1 MKISLNWIKDYVD
14 LEGID
19 IKELWYRFTMS
30 TAEVEEVEYVGKDI
44 QNVVVG
50 KVLSVVPHPESKK
63 LKITHVDSGDGIL
76 QIVCGAPNVTEG
88 ILVPL
93 AKIGGSVKKLPKL
106 DKVKLVG
113 VESFGMLCSASEL
126 GISDDHSGLLILDGD
141 YAPGTDIKSI
151 IDIEDVIVEVDN
163 KSLTNRPDLWGHYG
177 IAREVA
183 AIYGRKLKPMQID
196 TLDAAKGMKPLDI
209 KVEDTEKCLRYSG
222 LKIDGIKNLETS
234 TNMKVRLFYCGM
246 RSISPLVD
254 LTNYLMLEMGQ
265 PMHAFD
271 SRQVESG
278 IVVRTTKE
286 PTMFKT
292 LDGLERKLPEDVLL
306 ICNKEKPVAIAGI
319 MGGED
324 SEVLEDTTSILLE
337 SATFEGPST
346 RKSSTKL
353 GLRTEASARY
363 EKMIDPNMTVLAI
376 QRFVKLLKDMQADV
390 QFASALTD
398 VYANKLEPIDIT
410 ITKPYIDRYIG
421 NTLTKE
427 KMVNILESLEF
438 KVAVEGDTFNIKVPT
453 FRATKDITMKVDIIE
468 EITRIYGYD
477 NIVPQT
483 LDIALKPLQYNEE
496 RVTDNK
502 VKELLSERF
511 GASEVNSYIWYD
523 NTFNKKMGIETNAQ
537 VKVLNPQAQ
546 DANTLRD
553 SMVPGMLGFAEK
565 NDKTY
570 DDFSLF
576 EIGSVFMANSPKDKC
591 EQHKNIC
598 ILIGSKTKSEDE
610 LFYDLKGIATFL
622 TKALKNVSPDFGT
635 CTSQHNW
642 VHPMKSVDVSCK
654 DGLMGYISVVHPMI
668 KKNIGKKLN
677 IAVLEINRDVLQAI
691 NTDVVKY
698 KEPSK
703 FPEVVLDYSFL
714 VDNTVTFDK
723 LLEDVNAFKSE
734 LLNGFEFVT
743 IYTGKGLPE
752 GKRSMTF
759 RFVIGSTE
767 KTLSSED
774 INTFAQSLIDYMAT
788 NGYMLR

>member
-30 TAEVEEVEYVGKDI
+30 TAEVEEVEFVGQDI

-63 LKITHVDSGDGIL
+63 LKITQVDSGDGIL

-93 AKIGGSVKKLPKL
+93 AKIGGSVKKLPEL
-106 DKVKLVG
+106 GKVKLVG
-113 VESFGMLCSASEL
+113 IESFGMLCSASEL

-141 YAPGTDIKSI
+141 YKPGTDIKSI
-151 IDIEDVIVEVDN
+151 IDIEDVIVEIDN

-183 AIYGRKLKPMQID
+183 AIYGRKLKPMQVD
-196 TLDAAKGMKPLDI
+196 SLEGTANKEKLDI
-209 KVEDTEKCLRYSG
+209 TVEDTEKCLRYSG
-222 LKIDGIKNLETS
+222 LKIDGVKKLETS
-234 TNMKVRLFYCGM
+234 LNMKVRLFYCGM

-278 IVVRTTKE
+278 IVVRSTKE
-286 PTMFKT
+286 PTIFKT
-292 LDGLERKLPEDVLL
+292 LDGIERKLLEDVLL

-324 SEVLEDTTSILLE
+324 SEVLGDTTSILLE
-337 SATFEGPST
+337 SATFEGAST
-346 RKSSTKL
+346 RKSSTL
-353 GLRTEASARY
+353 IGLRTEASARY
-363 EKMIDPNMTVLAI
+363 EKMLDPNMTVLAI
-376 QRFVKLLKDMQADV
+376 QRFVKLLKDMQPDI

-398 VYANKLEPIDIT
+398 VYHNKLEPIDIS
-410 ITKPYIDRYIG
+410 ITKPYIDKYIG
-421 NTLTKE
+421 NNLTKE
-427 KMVNILESLEF
+427 KMVEILRSLEF
-438 KVAVEGDTFNIKVPT
+438 TVDVEGDTFNIKVPT
-453 FRATKDITMKVDIIE
+453 FRATKDITIKVDIIE
-468 EITRIYGYD
+468 EITRIFGYD
-477 NIVPQT
+477 NLVPQT

-496 RVTDNK
+496 RITDNK

-523 NTFNKKMGIETNAQ
+523 NTFNSKMEIETNGK

-546 DANTLRD
+546 DSNTLRD
-553 SMVPGMLGFAEK
+553 SMVPVMLGFAEK
-565 NDKTY
+565 NEKAY
-570 DDFSLF
+570 DDFTLF
-576 EIGSVFMANSPKDKC
+576 EIGSVFKAANTTEKC
-591 EQHKNIC
+591 QQNKNIC
-598 ILIGSKTKSEDE
+598 ILTASKLKSEDE
-610 LFYDLKGIATFL
+610 LFYDLKGIVTFIA
-622 TKALKNVSPDFGT
+622 KSLKNISLDFAT
-635 CTSQHNW
+635 CTIEHNW
-642 VHPMKSVDVSCK
+642 VHPTKSVNVSY
-654 DGLMGYISVVHPMI
+654 DGQLMGYISVVHPMI

-677 IAVLEINRDVLQAI
+677 VAVVEINRDILQAAS
-691 NTDVVKY
+691 TKPVKY

-703 FPEVVLDYSFL
+703 FPEVILDYSFM
-714 VDNTVTFDK
+714 VDNGVTFDK
-723 LLEDVNAFKSE
+723 LLEDIRAYKSD

-752 GKRSMTF
+752 GKKSMTF
-759 RFVIGSTE
+759 RFVIGSKE
-767 KTLSSED
+767 KTLSSDD
-774 INTFAQSLIDYMAT
+774 INLFAKSLIDYMGT
-788 NGYMLR
+788 MDYVLR